1 MRCFLVICLFS
12 FLSKTYPLPLH
23 QRIVRRDYHSLSVS
37 TPEQS
42 ATESLNGNP
51 LLAVRYVGDEVGTW
65 SAQLTSNLAKLIYE
79 DPANST
85 KINLPV
91 QAALQKMRRDMD
103 FLDDVASRSPQLT
116 TVEVILLFTTVI
128 VSGLS
133 PILLSLKVVEVLVPS
148 MAALSASIAISAE
161 YVGKVAV
168 ANGKEFAALAIQAAA
183 ESEILLA
190 AAERTKA
197 VLPLCVG
204 IATTASF
211 FALLAPSL
219 AYELSSKTGIALI
232 NEVYLLCPLI
242 SVLAAAIAGLA
253 TQEAQGLANRAIGVG
268 NRRFAS
274 STSVGNTW
282 MSGDDPVYLPPSQTH
297 APPFYALLIYPRILV
312 CTTHSYSYTP
322 SLSHGTS

>member
-1 MRCFLVICLFS
+1 MHTMKQSLVSCFFVVCLFS
-12 FLSKTYPLPLH
+12 LLSKTYPLPLH
-23 QRIVRRDYHSLSVS
+23 QQRIVRRDYHTLSVS
-37 TPEQS
+37 TISS
-42 ATESLNGNP
+42 AVETESLIGSP
-51 LLAVRYVGDEVGTW
+51 MLSARWVGDGVGTW
-65 SAQLTSNLAKLIYE
+65 SAQLASDLAKVIYE
-79 DPANST
+79 DPSNST

-91 QAALQKMRRDMD
+91 QAALQKMRKDMD

-116 TVEVILLFTTVI
+116 TVEVVLLFTTVI
-128 VSGLS
+128 VAGLS
-133 PILLSLKVVEVLVPS
+133 PPFLSLKVVEVLVPS

-183 ESEILLA
+183 EAEILLA
-190 AAERTKA
+190 AAERIKA

-219 AYELSSKTGIALI
+219 AVELSSKTGISLV
-232 NEVYLLCPLI
+232 NEVYLLCPLV

-253 TQEAQGLANRAIGVG
+253 TQEAQGLANRAMGVG

-282 MSGDDPVYLPPSQTH
+282 MSGNDRHRYMYPLP
-297 APPFYALLIYPRILV
+297 LIYTILPLIY
-312 CTTHSYSYTP
+312 TIRSYAYI
-322 SLSHGTS
+322 L

>member
-1 MRCFLVICLFS
+1 MFRLPLTHVLHIKMWRCFLLICLFS
-12 FLSKTYPLPLH
+12 LLSKTYPLHLH
-23 QRIVRRDYHSLSVS
+23 QRIIRRDYHTLSVS
-37 TPEQS
+37 PNERTE
-42 ATESLNGNP
+42 TESLIGSP
-51 LLAVRYVGDEVGTW
+51 LSALRYAGDGVGTW
-65 SAQLTSNLAKLIYE
+65 SAQVTNDLAKLIYE
-79 DPANST
+79 DPNNST

-91 QAALQKMRRDMD
+91 QAALQKMRKDMD

-116 TVEVILLFTTVI
+116 TVEVVLLFTTVV
-128 VSGLS
+128 VSALS
-133 PILLSLKVVEVLVPS
+133 PIMLSLKVVEVLVPS

-183 ESEILLA
+183 EAEILLA

-204 IATTASF
+204 ISTTASF

-219 AYELSSKTGIALI
+219 AAELSAKTGIPLI

-274 STSVGNTW
+274 SSSVGNTW
-282 MSGDDPVYLPPSQTH
+282 MSGNN
-297 APPFYALLIYPRILV
+297 
-312 CTTHSYSYTP
+312 P
-322 SLSHGTS
+322 SL